1 MNYYN
6 VGTFSKHYYMFGP
19 FYFFSLF
26 HHLYF
31 LGSICAIVLKEYIS
45 FKLFSKSLCHC
56 TQNLCRQLAK
66 KNVLCVKIFQA
77 IALNNEWINEEF
89 NSHLKIYTDQA
100 PYDESDI
107 NYKTLEKLNRQFNL
121 QCTHMSIS
129 YRSGMISLVYKMVDS
144 TGETK
149 IVKIKRRN
157 IEIKLEQSIQELQFL
172 IRLLSWIPYFNT
184 LDISTSL
191 DKNIGCLKQQLDF
204 QEEVKNMRE
213 AYYNCKNLSYLR
225 IPQVYDKITE
235 QFDNVIVMEYLEGVS
250 IQEVAQEDYDIYAKL
265 IIKYGIVSLLLHG
278 VTHGDLH
285 GGNILFIKTMDNN
298 TSRQKYQLGILD
310 FGIVLRLHENFKKTL
325 LEIFIHLFTK
335 PSIDLARDILI
346 ASIEPVEI
354 FRDLPQEHM
363 TKILTFTAN
372 IIHDTIH
379 VAKQA
384 DQVKI
389 YEFLTEF
396 YNYLSENN
404 LKKLGLKVNENVI
417 KIQMALGMCNGLNM
431 TLCKRD
437 IIRFA
442 DVVLKEMFHLDLLMD

>member
-1 MNYYN
+1 MNYYKMD
-6 VGTFSKHYYMFGP
+6 TYSKHYYMFGP
-19 FYFFSLF
+19 FYYFSLF

-56 TQNLCRQLAK
+56 AENLCKQLVK

-77 IALNNEWINEEF
+77 IALNNDWIDEEF

-100 PYDESDI
+100 PYDNFDI
-107 NYKTLEKLNRQFNL
+107 NYKTLKKLNHRYNL
-121 QCTHMSIS
+121 QCIHMSIP
-129 YRSGMISLVYKMVDS
+129 YRSGMISLVYKMIDS
-144 TGETK
+144 NGETK

-157 IEIKLEQSIQELQFL
+157 IEAKLEQSIQELQFI
-172 IRLLSWIPYFNT
+172 IRLLSWVPYFNA

-191 DKNIGCLKQQLDF
+191 DKNIGSLKQQLDF

-213 AYYNCKNLSYLR
+213 AYQNCSRLSYLR
-225 IPQVYDKITE
+225 IPQVYDEITE

-285 GGNILFIKTMDNN
+285 GGNILFIKTIDNN
-298 TSRQKYQLGILD
+298 TSREKYQLGILD

-335 PSIDLARDILI
+335 PSIELARDILF
-346 ASIEPVEI
+346 ASIEPVEV
-354 FRDLPQEHM
+354 FRNLPEEHM
-363 TKILTFTAN
+363 AKILTFTAN

-384 DQVKI
+384 NQVKI

-442 DVVLKEMFHLDLLMD
+442 DVVLKEMFHLDLLM